1 MNRVPFSSV
10 PVGTEFM
17 WGAYYEKDMNWGK
30 KRTSRTADYRPLIL
44 GKLSDHMDWGYWA
57 QNEIVYVAS

>member
-1 MNRVPFSSV
+1 MKRVPFSSV

-30 KRTSRTADYRPLIL
+30 KRSSRTADYCPRLCGELTERKYIA
-44 GKLSDHMDWGYWA
+44 YWA
-57 QNEIVYVAS
+57 QNETVYLAS